1 VRTAHRFA
9 LACKHIRS
17 DMVEISEFPHLAVK
31 YNVRGVPVT
40 IINEGHPLVG
50 ARSEVEVA
58 AAILQALRT

>member
-1 VRTAHRFA
+1 
-9 LACKHIRS
+9 
-17 DMVEISEFPHLAVK
+17 MVEISEFPHLAVK